1 MSHDPD
7 PLRGRQADDDA
18 IRKAKAKSSRAV
30 TKGRAIDVLGQE
42 AASRPWA
49 DNSGRLL
56 AQMHEERAEILASLS
71 SCATPLKDRWQARL
85 SGINL
90 MHAGAEVELSD
101 LCAAIDHEREQWAEP
116 RSPAASTLQSPGDV
130 AIQLGRIVSSLHVLI
145 STRGLYE
152 SQTK

>member
-1 MSHDPD
+1 MSHDHD

-18 IRKAKAKSSRAV
+18 IRKAKTKSARAV
-30 TKGRAIDVLGQE
+30 TKGRAIDVRGQE

-49 DNSGRLL
+49 DSAGRLL
-56 AQMHEERAEILASLS
+56 AQMQEERAEILASLS
-71 SCATPLKDRWQARL
+71 TCAAPLKERWHERL
-85 SGINL
+85 SGIDL

-101 LCAAIDHEREQWAEP
+101 LCASIDHEREQWSEP
-116 RSPAASTLQSPGDV
+116 PSPPASVLESPEDV

-152 SQTK
+152 LQTK